1 MPFFYWLVYGENPRP
16 DSKAQFAQKVKLF
29 FLLAIRPAS
38 RKLPDIPRPV
48 ADKGNKNSALVIY
61 PQRKFSVANLSLMGH
76 KQNLPISC
84 RPT

>member
-1 MPFFYWLVYGENPRP
+1 MPFCCWFIYGESPRP

-29 FLLAIRPAS
+29 ILLAIRPAS

-61 PQRKFSVANLSLMGH
+61 PQKKL
-76 KQNLPISC
+76 
-84 RPT
+84 